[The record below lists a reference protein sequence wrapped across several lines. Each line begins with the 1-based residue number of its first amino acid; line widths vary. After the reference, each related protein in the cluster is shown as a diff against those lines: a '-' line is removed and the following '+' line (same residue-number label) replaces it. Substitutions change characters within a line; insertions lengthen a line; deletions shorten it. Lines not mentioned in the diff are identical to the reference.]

1 MPSLFRRGVIV
12 AKTPEHGTGRT
23 ASETPFQPVLQPAP
37 GEPCVF
43 CEVIAGRS
51 PRRIR
56 HEDDDLLVIE
66 NALRWVPVML
76 LVLPKAHMSQ
86 EEFWQSALFAK
97 ASSLAVDIAKEDS
110 PNGYRLLSNVGPDG
124 MQSQA
129 HGHLHILGGQD
140 LGLYLWGRWPG
151 SVIPSTYGGPEQK

>member
-1 MPSLFRRGVIV
+1 MPGPLQRGVAA
-12 AKTPEHGTGRT
+12 AKMPERGTGRM

-43 CEVIAGRS
+43 CEIVAGRS

-56 HEDDDLLVIE
+56 HEDDDLIVIQ
-66 NALRWVPVML
+66 NALHWVPVMF
-76 LVLPKAHMSQ
+76 LVLPKVHMGQ
-86 EEFWQSALFAK
+86 EEFWQSELFAR
-97 ASSLAVDIAKEDS
+97 ASSLAVDIAKEES
-110 PNGYRLLSNVGPDG
+110 PNGYRLLSNVGPDA

-140 LGLYLWGRWPG
+140 LGLYLWGR
-151 SVIPSTYGGPEQK
+151 